1 MWEIFAIAIALAM
14 DAFAVAISSGI
25 ILPRITARHYFRL
38 SFHFGL
44 FQGLMP
50 ILGWFTGK
58 SVIPHLK
65 QWDHWIAFLLLL
77 YVGGKMIYESFRNG
91 NTTSVNDPTRGMR
104 LVMLSVATSIDA
116 LIIGFSLA
124 ILGVKIVLP
133 ALIIG
138 LTTLLLT
145 FAGMKLGEKLGRLF
159 GRRIE
164 ILGGVILLAI
174 GVKILLEHLR

>member
-1 MWEIFAIAIALAM
+1 MVEIFAIAVALAM
-14 DAFAVAISSGI
+14 DAFAVAIGSGI
-25 ILPRITARHYFRL
+25 ILPHITARHYFRL

-50 ILGWFTGK
+50 VVGWFTGRT
-58 SVIPHLK
+58 LAGYLE
-65 QWDHWIAFLLLL
+65 QWNHWIAFLLLL
-77 YVGGKMIYESFRNG
+77 YVGGKMIYESLRNG
-91 NTTSVNDPTRGMR
+91 DGAVATDPTRGLR
-104 LVMLSVATSIDA
+104 LVILSLATSIDA

-124 ILGVKIVLP
+124 LIGVEIVLP

-138 LTTLLLT
+138 ITTLVLT
-145 FAGMKLGEKLGRLF
+145 FVGMKLGEKLGRLF

-174 GVKILLEHLR
+174 GIKILLKNL